1 VSADPFNLARFVQA
15 QAGGIFEQ
23 ALLELRSGRKRS
35 HWMWFI
41 FPQHRDLGRS
51 ATAKFYGLSGI
62 EEAAAYADHPMLGP
76 RLRSCCEAI
85 LPHLES
91 GTSAQS
97 ILGVVDAMKLK
108 SSMELFAHA
117 RPDEPLFA
125 AVLANAS

>member
-1 VSADPFNLARFVQA
+1 
-15 QAGGIFEQ
+15 
-23 ALLELRSGRKRS
+23 
-35 HWMWFI
+35 
-41 FPQHRDLGRS
+41 
-51 ATAKFYGLSGI
+51 
-62 EEAAAYADHPMLGP
+62 
-76 RLRSCCEAI
+76 

-91 GTSAQS
+91 GTSAQT